1 MAKRNNSTT
10 SKRKPRTSGGTPS
23 KGDRTKLPYRQIPQ
37 ELTENEDPPLDL
49 EPDGIHGRIS
59 TRISDQTPNST
70 MANKRNASR
79 TSKRKPRTSGGTPR
93 NGERTKLPRRQNPQ
107 ESTENE
113 QPPLDIEPYDNPGRK
128 STQNKFG
135 TRYDALC
142 SNDNEKDEEE
152 SDNATIEM
160 DTEEIPSPSPPPKRT
175 AEGPKSTTTART
187 PYGLLHIEFS
197 DTEEEDNVEI
207 EHDSIADEDDDED
220 DGDFSIPTTGL
231 EEDIAR
237 PLFGLD
243 PIEPDEIHKLERD
256 RYRDLQDVTKQ
267 LLYSK
272 PSYDESAASDD
283 NMSCD
288 THRSVVIIQETPPDK
303 AIDGEAR
310 NRTHQSYSAAAASVM
325 NKPNNDERSQ
335 AGVPARSTAPTQAI
349 RFSIRI
355 ATPPHANPLE
365 PIFKALKHTLTVVQ
379 SVFHGKIGIAVWNP
393 EAAGRG
399 TDTIWKPKNLPDGSN
414 SQKDKAFLQQYCD
427 HWMNGYPNKAYVAF
441 LKIRF
446 VNDAPSTQL
455 SFPLDQIGQQ
465 LCTTLAECEDE
476 TKFTKISLSRNPLA
490 CQAVKSI
497 TVGWL
502 FGSLKS
508 MQESTLETAIRK
520 ELNMPPEIPMGI
532 RWKVIRNSQKANPP
546 YNKDGPAQPQALTI
560 ELDEQW
566 YNVYAAELAR
576 IFKKKSKVRICGIQF
591 RLVPCFTSPRMS
603 ACDDATKTDATMM
616 ASKQQYF
623 VNEHAKKLPPTS
635 FIEFLDL
642 PITST
647 SDNNGW
653 TLRRHLM
660 KASPKGRPSQRL
672 FVTVDQRYNGTGH
685 QLITT
690 RTYYDEAE
698 RALNNMIPE
707 CLNLY
712 GQPAAKWFTT
722 AGLQAFKDIT
732 WDPNSNKTV
741 SSNNEILDC
750 LEEDFMG
757 MGNDWRENSTVGTA
771 RRDLLTTHTTP
782 VAASLNPSAYATT
795 ASEVIN
801 KRQLE
806 TTKRS
811 DNSIKSFGDKIFD
824 RAHDGDTV
832 YTVIQENSPESITP
846 AATTVQIDLTG
857 MELQH
862 RNTSTEDD
870 TLSMST
876 MAHTTES
883 TRRRLRDS
891 DKQKSILE
899 QENEQQAIELEEK
912 ERDNDALQQANA
924 LMMAQLDML
933 QKRMAMLEKNATP
946 GANNTPRRH
955 VTISTAQEEPSA
967 TRDGEPTDTG
977 VAGIGGK
984 T

>member
-1 MAKRNNSTT
+1 
-10 SKRKPRTSGGTPS
+10 
-23 KGDRTKLPYRQIPQ
+23 
-37 ELTENEDPPLDL
+37 
-49 EPDGIHGRIS
+49 
-59 TRISDQTPNST
+59 

-93 NGERTKLPRRQNPQ
+93 NGERTKLPRKQNPQ
-107 ESTENE
+107 ELTENE
-113 QPPLDIEPYDNPGRK
+113 QPPLDVEPYDNSSKK

-152 SDNATIEM
+152 SDDATIEM
-160 DTEEIPSPSPPPKRT
+160 DTEEIPSPSPAGGR
-175 AEGPKSTTTART
+175 PKSSTTDISTTEEKEAHRPPRK
-187 PYGLLHIEFS
+187 PYELLHIEFS
-197 DTEEEDNVEI
+197 DTEEEDNVEE
-207 EHDSIADEDDDED
+207 EHDSIGDDEDDDD

-243 PIEPDEIHKLERD
+243 PIEPDEIQKLERD
-256 RYRDLQDVTKQ
+256 RYKDLQDITKQ

-288 THRSVVIIQETPPDK
+288 THRSVVIIQEETPPNT
-303 AIDGEAR
+303 AIYGEAR
-310 NRTHQSYSAAAASVM
+310 NRTHQSYSAAAASAT
-325 NKPNNDERSQ
+325 NKPNEDRFQ
-335 AGVPARSTAPTQAI
+335 AGVPSRSSAPTQAI

-365 PIFKALKHTLTVVQ
+365 PIFKALKHTLTMVQ

-393 EAAGRG
+393 EAAGKVA
-399 TDTIWKPKNLPDGSN
+399 DTIWKPKNLPDGTN

-546 YNKDGPAQPQALTI
+546 YIKDGPAQPQALTI

-603 ACDDATKTDATMM
+603 VCDDATKTDATMM

-623 VNEHAKKLPPTS
+623 VNEHAAKLPPTS

-672 FVTVDQRYNGTGH
+672 FVTVDQRYNGTGY

-690 RTYYDEAE
+690 RNYYDQAE

-707 CLNLY
+707 CLHLY

-741 SSNNEILDC
+741 SSNNDILDC

-757 MGNDWRENSTVGTA
+757 MGNDWRANSTVGTT
-771 RRDLLTTHTTP
+771 RRDLLDTHSTP

-806 TTKRS
+806 TAKRS

-832 YTVIQENSPESITP
+832 YTMIQENPPESGADTP
-846 AATTVQIDLTG
+846 ATTTVQIDLTG

-876 MAHTTES
+876 MALTTES

-912 ERDNDALQQANA
+912 ERDNEALQRANA

-933 QKRMAMLEKNATP
+933 QKSMAMLEKTATTD
-946 GANNTPRRH
+946 ANNTPRRH